1 MMSYENKIALAMCDV
16 TFAGVEDGVTYEVRV
31 LAGTNAGYPKLT
43 DDKWPWTRE
52 GVEMP
57 RE

>member
-1 MMSYENKIALAMCDV
+1 MCDV

-31 LAGTNAGYPKLT
+31 LAGTSAGYPKLT